1 MQLKMLFYRS
11 CVSSEEEEGRVYK
24 YRITENLFITLSH
37 MRVQLIKL
45 SMRKDE

>member
-11 CVSSEEEEGRVYK
+11 CVSSEEEEGRVYS
-24 YRITENLFITLSH
+24 TESQNSFITLSH